1 MATLCALRTLA
12 TAGVVLVALGGVA
25 RAEPQSSVAL
35 TIGVAGV
42 GEQRAYWDETV
53 LHLGAHADFLFGRSK
68 PTDFALGPFLELGT
82 LGFNDFQF
90 AGGASGLLPI
100 FETFPLVVSLG
111 GYGRATGTW
120 GVEPGLVGQL
130 FWGSRSY
137 NYHSIYGMS
146 AGLVGQLRFGLGSA
160 KDTAIIVGA
169 QLDLAAMS
177 LPFIYLYK
185 VLAGPSREAAPV
197 ETKP

>member
-1 MATLCALRTLA
+1 MVTLRILRTLA
-12 TAGVVLVALGGVA
+12 TAGVALAALGGTA

-35 TIGVAGV
+35 ALGVAGV
-42 GEQRAYWDETV
+42 GEQRAYWDKTV
-53 LHLGAHADFLFGRSK
+53 FHLGAHADLLLGRSK
-68 PTDFALGPFLELGT
+68 PTDLALGPFVELGT

-90 AGGASGLLPI
+90 AGGASGLLPV

-111 GYGRATGTW
+111 AYGRATGTY

-160 KDTAIIVGA
+160 EDTAIMLGA

-185 VLAGPSREAAPV
+185 VLAGPSKEAAPI
-197 ETKP
+197 EPER